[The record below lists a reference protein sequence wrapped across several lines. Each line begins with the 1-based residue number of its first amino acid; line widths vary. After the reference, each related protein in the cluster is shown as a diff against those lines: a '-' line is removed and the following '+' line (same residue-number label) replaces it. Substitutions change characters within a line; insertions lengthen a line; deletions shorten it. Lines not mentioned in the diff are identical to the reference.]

1 MFYSKSHPITFYAI
15 DLMFYCK
22 TDDVVICTKCI
33 LTNQQGG
40 EHSFSTHE
48 SSEERNII
56 LSKEIKRRL
65 EELNTRT
72 NDLQSLMSMVT
83 DKCGEVHAN
92 LNKFRK
98 RLLERVDEWCTN
110 YLEKIDSHYA
120 EKVELLLQQ
129 LDEVHNYSETGQGHL
144 EDLKSKATASRN
156 QGKVL
161 SWLKCSENKGGG
173 LSCFKH
179 NCILFGWSE
188 NQENWLVKDVADDLV
203 RNLIRI

>member
-1 MFYSKSHPITFYAI
+1 
-15 DLMFYCK
+15 MFYCK
-22 TDDVVICTKCI
+22 TDDVMICTKCI
-33 LTNQQGG
+33 LTNQQGDDR
-40 EHSFSTHE
+40 SFTTHE
-48 SSEERNII
+48 SVDEGYVN
-56 LSKEIKRRL
+56 LSKEIKKRL
-65 EELNTRT
+65 DDLSTRT

-83 DKCGEVHAN
+83 DKCQEVHAN

-98 RLLERVDEWCTN
+98 RLLERVEGWCTT

-120 EKVELLLQQ
+120 EKVELLLEQ
-129 LDEVHNYSETGQGHL
+129 LEEVHNYSEIGQGLL
-144 EDLKSKATASRN
+144 EDLKSKSQPARN
-156 QGKVL
+156 QEKVFG
-161 SWLKCSENKGGG
+161 WLKNSESKGRG